1 MRYDGMKKEIIN
13 GFKKIRIKNREDIL
27 NYQCSLRTYNKD
39 RYERKPYVFYLV
51 LDSDKNTIYK
61 FDWTY
66 LQYNPD
72 SEFTINKINGIKLE
86 IPEEALDLYRSKLP
100 FIEESVK
107 LDDISFVTDGSLYV
121 PFNMLA
127 TINHIETDVID
138 FSEML
143 DRVLDFYIDTNYFNF
158 VGEKEGY
165 TTFITRDSIFL
176 IYIKK
181 SVRPNDNSFYE
192 FTFVCKEY
200 SKQELTKYVEE
211 NRLSLP
217 GIRLKDIPKDLIAM
231 YTKIDTIEA
240 STYPFLNNISI
251 LKEKI
256 YKVCNIET
264 IERLNSTRGFI
275 RQPVLNSVFSNDI
288 LSES

>member
-13 GFKKIRIKNREDIL
+13 GFKKVRIKNKEDIL
-27 NYQCSLRTYNKD
+27 KYQSSLRTFNKD

-51 LDSDKNTIYK
+51 LDSDKNTVYK

-66 LQYNPD
+66 LENNPD

-86 IPEEALDLYRSKLP
+86 IPEEALDLYRSTLP
-100 FIEESVK
+100 FVEESVK
-107 LDDISFVTDGSLYV
+107 LEDISFITDGYLYV
-121 PFNMLA
+121 PFNVLA
-127 TINHIETDVID
+127 MINNLETDIMD
-138 FSEML
+138 FNEML
-143 DRVLDFYIDTNYFNF
+143 DKVLDFYIDTNYFNF
-158 VGEKEGY
+158 IGSKEGY
-165 TTFITRDSIFL
+165 STFITMDSIFL

-181 SVRPNDNSFYE
+181 AVASNDKFFE

-200 SKQELTKYVEE
+200 GKQELTKYVEE

-217 GIRLKDIPKDLIAM
+217 GIRLRDIPKDITT
-231 YTKIDTIEA
+231 YSKIDIIED

-256 YKVCNIET
+256 YKACNIGT
-264 IERLNSTRGFI
+264 SERLNHTRGFI

-288 LSES
+288 LPES

>member
-1 MRYDGMKKEIIN
+1 MRYDGMKKEIIT
-13 GFKKIRIKNREDIL
+13 GFKKIRVKSREDIIK
-27 NYQCSLRTYNKD
+27 YQSILRTFNKD
-39 RYERKPYVFYLV
+39 RYERNPYIFYLV
-51 LDSDKNTIYK
+51 LDSDKNTVYK

-66 LQYNPD
+66 LENNPD

-86 IPEEALDLYRSKLP
+86 LPEEALDLYRSKLP

-107 LDDISFVTDGSLYV
+107 LEDISFITDGYLYV

-127 TINHIETDVID
+127 MINNLETDMMD
-138 FSEML
+138 FNEML
-143 DRVLDFYIDTNYFNF
+143 DKVLDFYIDTNYFNF
-158 VGEKEGY
+158 IGSKEGY
-165 TTFITRDSIFL
+165 STFITMDSIFL

-181 SVRPNDNSFYE
+181 AVASNDKFYE

-200 SKQELTKYVEE
+200 DKKELAKYVEE

-217 GIRLKDIPKDLIAM
+217 GVRVKDIPKDITT
-231 YTKIDTIEA
+231 YIKIEIIED
-240 STYPFLNNISI
+240 SGYPFLNNISI

-256 YKVCNIET
+256 YRACNIGT
-264 IERLNSTRGFI
+264 SERLNHTRGFI

-288 LSES
+288 LPES

>member
-13 GFKKIRIKNREDIL
+13 GFKKIRIKNRENIL

-39 RYERKPYVFYLV
+39 RYERKPYVFYLI

-66 LQYNPD
+66 LENNPD
-72 SEFTINKINGIKLE
+72 SEFTINKIKGIKLE
-86 IPEEALDLYRSKLP
+86 IPEEALDLYRSTLP

-107 LDDISFVTDGSLYV
+107 LEDISFVTDGSLYV

-127 TINHIETDVID
+127 MINNLETDIMD
-138 FSEML
+138 FNEML
-143 DRVLDFYIDTNYFNF
+143 DKVLDFYIDTNYFNF
-158 VGEKEGY
+158 IGSKEGY
-165 TTFITRDSIFL
+165 STFITMDSIFL

-181 SVRPNDNSFYE
+181 AVASNDKFYE

-200 SKQELTKYVEE
+200 DKKELAKYVEE

-217 GIRLKDIPKDLIAM
+217 GVRAKDIPKDITT
-231 YTKIDTIEA
+231 YSKIEIIED
-240 STYPFLNNISI
+240 SGYPFLNNISI

-256 YKVCNIET
+256 YRACNIGT
-264 IERLNSTRGFI
+264 SERLNHTRGFI
-275 RQPVLNSVFSNDI
+275 RRHVLNSVFSNDI

>member
-13 GFKKIRIKNREDIL
+13 GFKKIRIKNRENIL

-72 SEFTINKINGIKLE
+72 SEFTISKLNGLKIE
-86 IPEEALDLYRSKLP
+86 IPEEALDLYRSNLP
-100 FIEESVK
+100 FVEESVK
-107 LDDISFVTDGSLYV
+107 LEDISFITDGYLYV
-121 PFNMLA
+121 PFNILSM
-127 TINHIETDVID
+127 ISYID
-138 FSEML
+138 SSLMSFDEML
-143 DRVLDFYIDTNYFNF
+143 DRVLDFYIDTDYFKF
-158 VGEKEGY
+158 KGSKDGY
-165 TTFITRDSIFL
+165 STFIGMDSIFL
-176 IYIKK
+176 IYTKK
-181 SVRPNDNSFYE
+181 IVTSDDKFYE

-200 SKQELTKYVEE
+200 DKQDLANHVEE

-217 GIRLKDIPKDLIAM
+217 GVRVKDIPKDITPLS
-231 YTKIDTIEA
+231 KIDIIEN
-240 STYPFLNNISI
+240 STHPFLNDISI

-256 YKVCNIET
+256 YNTCNVGTLED
-264 IERLNSTRGFI
+264 LKNLRGFI

-288 LSES
+288 LLES

>member
-13 GFKKIRIKNREDIL
+13 GFKKVRIKNKEDIL
-27 NYQCSLRTYNKD
+27 KYQSSLRTFNKD

-51 LDSDKNTIYK
+51 LDSDKNTVYK

-66 LQYNPD
+66 LENNPD

-86 IPEEALDLYRSKLP
+86 ISEEALDLYRSTLP
-100 FIEESVK
+100 FVEESVK
-107 LDDISFVTDGSLYV
+107 LEDISFITDGYLYV
-121 PFNMLA
+121 PFNVLA
-127 TINHIETDVID
+127 MINNLETDIMD
-138 FSEML
+138 FNEML
-143 DRVLDFYIDTNYFNF
+143 DKVLDFYIDTNYFNF
-158 VGEKEGY
+158 IGSKEGY
-165 TTFITRDSIFL
+165 STFITMDSIFL

-181 SVRPNDNSFYE
+181 AVASNDKFFE

-200 SKQELTKYVEE
+200 DKQELTKYVEE

-217 GIRLKDIPKDLIAM
+217 GIRLRDIPKDITT
-231 YTKIDTIEA
+231 YSKIDIIED

-256 YKVCNIET
+256 YKACNIGT
-264 IERLNSTRGFI
+264 LERLNHTRGFI

-288 LSES
+288 LPES